1 MKMIKIE
8 DILKILG
15 IKKENIGDKDIEEIV
30 KLLKY
35 YNQSIEDLESYIY
48 KQENNSENVELAVK
62 NMASLIE
69 EEK

>member
-1 MKMIKIE
+1 MIKIE